1 MEITHE
7 TRYTMAS
14 FFGILDYNFA
24 SKYYFR
30 ASVRTDGSSRFG
42 ENNRW
47 GTFYSFGASW
57 NLHNEAF
64 LENVSAIDALK
75 LRLSYGVNGNDRIG
89 DYEHWGIYGPVS
101 YNARTGMAP
110 SQPANPDLTWETS
123 TSYNIGIDFG
133 FLQRI
138 SGTLEFYNRKTSDML
153 LDIPL
158 SMTTGFSSLR
168 QNVGEMKNMGVEALI
183 DVTIVDGPL
192 FWSVGFNMAANRS
205 EILNLGDQEEIIDS
219 RIIHRVG
226 ESLYNYY
233 LYNYAGVNPLNGEAL
248 WYNADNQLTNL
259 YSEAN
264 KIIAGS
270 PEPRFLGGFNTQL
283 SWMGFDLN
291 INFEYKLGNQVL
303 VEELHYAASDGFWW
317 GVNQS
322 NIVMDYWK
330 EPGDITKTPKPIA
343 NNTTNSNGY
352 FNPRWMYDG
361 DYLRVK
367 NITLAY
373 TLPSRL
379 TQNMKISQLRI
390 YGSAVN
396 AYTFHSVDF
405 WDPERG
411 VEGGGFGIYPMTKS
425 FVIGLD
431 LTF

>member
-1 MEITHE
+1 
-7 TRYTMAS
+7 
-14 FFGILDYNFA
+14 
-24 SKYYFR
+24 
-30 ASVRTDGSSRFG
+30 
-42 ENNRW
+42 
-47 GTFYSFGASW
+47 
-57 NLHNEAF
+57 
-64 LENVSAIDALK
+64 
-75 LRLSYGVNGNDRIG
+75 
-89 DYEHWGIYGPVS
+89 
-101 YNARTGMAP
+101 
-110 SQPANPDLTWETS
+110 
-123 TSYNIGIDFG
+123 
-133 FLQRI
+133 
-138 SGTLEFYNRKTSDML
+138 
-153 LDIPL
+153 
-158 SMTTGFSSLR
+158 
-168 QNVGEMKNMGVEALI
+168 MKNMGVEALI
-183 DVTIVDGPL
+183 DVTIVEGPL

-205 EILNLGDQEEIIDS
+205 EILNLGDQEEFINADNN

-226 ESLYNYY
+226 ENLYNYY

-248 WYNADNQLTNL
+248 WYNADGEITNL

-264 KIIAGS
+264 KVIAGS
-270 PEPRFLGGFNTQL
+270 PEARFLGGFNTQL
-283 SWMGFDLN
+283 SWKGFDLN

-379 TQNMKISQLRI
+379 TQNIKISQLRI